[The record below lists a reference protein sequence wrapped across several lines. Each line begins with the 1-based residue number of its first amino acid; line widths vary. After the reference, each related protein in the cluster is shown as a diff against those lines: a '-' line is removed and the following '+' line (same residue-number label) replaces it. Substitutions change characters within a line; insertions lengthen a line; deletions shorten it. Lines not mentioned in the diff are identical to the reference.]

1 MELLKRYMLYILKL
15 RIIMLSKMGEALLKR
30 NIKSCLKAKL
40 SDTQFYSKTLI
51 SNIFSGWVCVCVC
64 VQINIPHFP
73 SFSIALLHGFPI

>member
-15 RIIMLSKMGEALLKR
+15 HTIIMLSRMGGALLKR

-51 SNIFSGWVCVCVC
+51 SNIFSGWVCVCLC
-64 VQINIPHFP
+64 
-73 SFSIALLHGFPI
+73 AD